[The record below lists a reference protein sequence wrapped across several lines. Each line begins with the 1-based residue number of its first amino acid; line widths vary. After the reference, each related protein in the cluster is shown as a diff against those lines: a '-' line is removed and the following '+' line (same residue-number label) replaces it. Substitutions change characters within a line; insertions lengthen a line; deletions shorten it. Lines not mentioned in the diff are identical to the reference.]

1 MATYAVRNPMNTIH
15 LPSRGLAL
23 GLASVALFGF
33 GCNPAQLIGQ
43 KVAEKVVEN
52 AIEKNVK
59 TESGKDVNVDL
70 SGNTLKING
79 ENGEMVS
86 FGENVTIPSELPSDV
101 PVYPGATAKSSS
113 LSKNN
118 TEAALVLST
127 SDDATKVRDWYKD
140 EAAARGWKQTVS
152 MELEANNFVL
162 GYKMEKDGK
171 DLTLSVNIAPS
182 SDGNT
187 ETAIIV
193 ARSEQ

>member
-1 MATYAVRNPMNTIH
+1 MNTTH

-33 GCNPAQLIGQ
+33 GCNPAQMIGQ
-43 KVAEKVVEN
+43 KVAEKIVEGAVEN
-52 AIEKNVK
+52 NVK
-59 TESGKDVNVDL
+59 SQTGKDVNVDL
-70 SGNTLKING
+70 SGNTLNVKG
-79 ENGEMVS
+79 ENGETIS
-86 FGENVTIPSELPSDV
+86 FGENVTIPSDLPSDV

-140 EAAARGWKQTVS
+140 EATKRGWTQTVS

-171 DLTLSVNIAPS
+171 SLTLSINIAPS
-182 SDGNT
+182 SDGNK